1 MRAFFT
7 NFFIGFFWILF
18 ILFVGI
24 PAIALTD
31 SAQEPITFQSIQK
44 LYRGNND
51 KSDDACRGFNWIAE
65 N

>member
-1 MRAFFT
+1 MKAFFT

-31 SAQEPITFQSIQK
+31 SAQEPITFQSIQQ
-44 LYRGNND
+44 LYRG
-51 KSDDACRGFNWIAE
+51 K
-65 N
+65 